1 MQTFFKIVVITVM
14 LLFVLIGCSDD
25 KFTDVKL
32 EVPSIKVTS
41 TSVTNEGKLL
51 TSSAS
56 AQRNNPLG
64 ENKSPAV
71 KWDAVEGANYY
82 AVMMFDVNANWLHLF
97 VTDITD
103 TEVSQG
109 TYTDSDIYIGPY
121 PPKSSGIH
129 TYRIAVFAI
138 KEQPKDTIGKLDG
151 KNSYE
156 GIVNHLNQVGGKSD
170 NILAYG
176 YVEGTY
182 TYGDETA
189 PDKETP

>member
-1 MQTFFKIVVITVM
+1 MPNLFKIVVVTVM
-14 LLFVLIGCSDD
+14 LLFVLTGCSGG
-25 KFTDVKL
+25 KFTDAKL

-56 AQRNNPLG
+56 AQRKNPLG

-82 AVMMFDVNANWLHLF
+82 A
-97 VTDITD
+97 
-103 TEVSQG
+103 
-109 TYTDSDIYIGPY
+109 
-121 PPKSSGIH
+121 
-129 TYRIAVFAI
+129 
-138 KEQPKDTIGKLDG
+138 
-151 KNSYE
+151 

-170 NILAYG
+170 NIVAYG

-182 TYGDETA
+182 TYGDQTA

>member
-156 GIVNHLNQVGGKSD
+156 GIVNHLNQVGGKSYKP
-170 NILAYG
+170 N
-176 YVEGTY
+176 
-182 TYGDETA
+182 
-189 PDKETP
+189 